1 MVISYCVAGPWSW
14 WASQN
19 CSSSRLLLKELY
31 LTTHIAVHGE
41 DEVSICARAAQAW
54 SLPCLRLHRPGCQQ
68 EQRLRGACASCCC
81 HRSGAQCCQR
91 AGGWRVKLQ
100 TGDCYTP
107 IQKRKKRY
115 KVLGQNLIKPRQHSC
130 SIVKVLNSAS
140 EIKILQDVTDL
151 WTMNI
156 TFYKE
161 KLNPLSSLMTG
172 ATYWCK
178 KQTAIVLVSDR
189 QRNAASQKLSSPM
202 ILALY
207 FIHVWTGVTQVWDL
221 YV

>member
-1 MVISYCVAGPWSW
+1 M
-14 WASQN
+14 
-19 CSSSRLLLKELY
+19 
-31 LTTHIAVHGE
+31 
-41 DEVSICARAAQAW
+41 
-54 SLPCLRLHRPGCQQ
+54 
-68 EQRLRGACASCCC
+68 
-81 HRSGAQCCQR
+81 
-91 AGGWRVKLQ
+91 
-100 TGDCYTP
+100 
-107 IQKRKKRY
+107 
-115 KVLGQNLIKPRQHSC
+115 GQNLIKPRQHSC
-130 SIVKVLNSAS
+130 SIVKVPNSAS
-140 EIKILQDVTDL
+140 EMKILQDVTDL

-207 FIHVWTGVTQVWDL
+207 FIHVWTGVPPVEQINQIKYITCFCLHIFPPGSKIWHVLTSDSDSS
-221 YV
+221 

>member
-1 MVISYCVAGPWSW
+1 M
-14 WASQN
+14 ASDSCLHIYFIERVQMEHCIQGTMYPLAH
-19 CSSSRLLLKELY
+19 CSTSLY
-31 LTTHIAVHGE
+31 SPSV
-41 DEVSICARAAQAW
+41 
-54 SLPCLRLHRPGCQQ
+54 
-68 EQRLRGACASCCC
+68 
-81 HRSGAQCCQR
+81 
-91 AGGWRVKLQ
+91 
-100 TGDCYTP
+100 TP

-140 EIKILQDVTDL
+140 EMKILQDVTDL

-207 FIHVWTGVTQVWDL
+207 FIHVWTGVSCEL
-221 YV
+221 

>member
-1 MVISYCVAGPWSW
+1 M
-14 WASQN
+14 
-19 CSSSRLLLKELY
+19 
-31 LTTHIAVHGE
+31 
-41 DEVSICARAAQAW
+41 
-54 SLPCLRLHRPGCQQ
+54 
-68 EQRLRGACASCCC
+68 
-81 HRSGAQCCQR
+81 
-91 AGGWRVKLQ
+91 
-100 TGDCYTP
+100 
-107 IQKRKKRY
+107 
-115 KVLGQNLIKPRQHSC
+115 IKPRQHSY

-140 EIKILQDVTDL
+140 EMKILQYATDL

-207 FIHVWTGVTQVWDL
+207 FIHVWTGVGSGLSQGISK
-221 YV
+221 

>member
-1 MVISYCVAGPWSW
+1 MVFFGPTG
-14 WASQN
+14 A
-19 CSSSRLLLKELY
+19 LLRQKQY
-31 LTTHIAVHGE
+31 PHV
-41 DEVSICARAAQAW
+41 
-54 SLPCLRLHRPGCQQ
+54 
-68 EQRLRGACASCCC
+68 
-81 HRSGAQCCQR
+81 
-91 AGGWRVKLQ
+91 
-100 TGDCYTP
+100 TP

-115 KVLGQNLIKPRQHSC
+115 KVKSQNLIKPRQNSYL
-130 SIVKVLNSAS
+130 IVKVLNSAS
-140 EIKILQDVTDL
+140 EMKILQDVTDL

-207 FIHVWTGVTQVWDL
+207 FIHVWTGVL
-221 YV
+221 RRPE

>member
-1 MVISYCVAGPWSW
+1 MSPKYLRQYLMGSFENYIYPTWISYFVFIIMYQYGQHLFCFLRSV
-14 WASQN
+14 
-19 CSSSRLLLKELY
+19 Y
-31 LTTHIAVHGE
+31 LFLEDHIY
-41 DEVSICARAAQAW
+41 
-54 SLPCLRLHRPGCQQ
+54 
-68 EQRLRGACASCCC
+68 
-81 HRSGAQCCQR
+81 RSGC
-91 AGGWRVKLQ
+91 WRNRRLKKQLPR
-100 TGDCYTP
+100 TP

-140 EIKILQDVTDL
+140 EMKILQDVTDL

-207 FIHVWTGVTQVWDL
+207 FIHVWTGVGEGKVK
-221 YV
+221 VFFNI

>member
-1 MVISYCVAGPWSW
+1 MLQSISSASTWTNFWACFFEQLFSVVARTWF
-14 WASQN
+14 
-19 CSSSRLLLKELY
+19 
-31 LTTHIAVHGE
+31 
-41 DEVSICARAAQAW
+41 
-54 SLPCLRLHRPGCQQ
+54 
-68 EQRLRGACASCCC
+68 
-81 HRSGAQCCQR
+81 
-91 AGGWRVKLQ
+91 
-100 TGDCYTP
+100 TP

-140 EIKILQDVTDL
+140 EMKILQYVTDL

-189 QRNAASQKLSSPM
+189 QRNAASQKL
-202 ILALY
+202 I
-207 FIHVWTGVTQVWDL
+207 
-221 YV
+221 

>member
-1 MVISYCVAGPWSW
+1 MVP
-14 WASQN
+14 
-19 CSSSRLLLKELY
+19 
-31 LTTHIAVHGE
+31 
-41 DEVSICARAAQAW
+41 D
-54 SLPCLRLHRPGCQQ
+54 
-68 EQRLRGACASCCC
+68 
-81 HRSGAQCCQR
+81 R
-91 AGGWRVKLQ
+91 AGKTNKMGNVAIISEVLGPAWTLFRLCV
-100 TGDCYTP
+100 TP

-140 EIKILQDVTDL
+140 EMKILQDVTDL

-207 FIHVWTGVTQVWDL
+207 FIHVWTGVGSGKIQDIFQIFSNV
-221 YV
+221 Y

>member
-1 MVISYCVAGPWSW
+1 M
-14 WASQN
+14 
-19 CSSSRLLLKELY
+19 R
-31 LTTHIAVHGE
+31 VHPP
-41 DEVSICARAAQAW
+41 Q
-54 SLPCLRLHRPGCQQ
+54 CLRETVQL
-68 EQRLRGACASCCC
+68 S
-81 HRSGAQCCQR
+81 
-91 AGGWRVKLQ
+91 
-100 TGDCYTP
+100 
-107 IQKRKKRY
+107 
-115 KVLGQNLIKPRQHSC
+115 KPRQHSY
-130 SIVKVLNSAS
+130 SIVKVLISAS
-140 EIKILQDVTDL
+140 EMKILQYVTDL

-207 FIHVWTGVTQVWDL
+207 FIHVWTGVRT
-221 YV
+221 